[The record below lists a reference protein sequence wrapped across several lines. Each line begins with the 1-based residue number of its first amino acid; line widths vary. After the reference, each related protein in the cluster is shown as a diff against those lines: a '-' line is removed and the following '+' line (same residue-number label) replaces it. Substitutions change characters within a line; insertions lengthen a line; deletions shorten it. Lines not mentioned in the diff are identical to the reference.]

1 MCAHA
6 RLITALHV
14 RGVWILCNKSASKRV
29 ARKHNFCLACG
40 ALVCAS
46 APIPPPLRYTCHGCS
61 LPHRTSIVLDSALKS
76 HRSEATLATILTCCI
91 LLLERSLSEVR
102 VCVRCMLHVA
112 CCMLGETLIW
122 GFCHDPCNRF
132 SQVYTHRLCT

>member
-1 MCAHA
+1 MCSRTFNHRPSRA
-6 RLITALHV
+6 RCLDFVQQICFKTSCTKA
-14 RGVWILCNKSASKRV
+14 
-29 ARKHNFCLACG
+29 LACG